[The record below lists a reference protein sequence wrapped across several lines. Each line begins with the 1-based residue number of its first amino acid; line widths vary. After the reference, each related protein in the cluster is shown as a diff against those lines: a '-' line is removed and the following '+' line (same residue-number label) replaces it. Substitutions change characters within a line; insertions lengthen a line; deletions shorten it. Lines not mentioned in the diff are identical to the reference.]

1 MLWFILVLQIWK
13 LGLGE
18 VNNLSKVTKLENGEL
33 DLELSSVGCGR
44 LPNHTTSHKFRGDST
59 VTSWAP
65 TWPLALSI
73 NCLITYLIKDL
84 KIIFRFTHQ
93 KNGNLNTGACMLSC
107 FSHVQL
113 FSTLCVI
120 AHQTP
125 LSMGFSRPEYCGRLP
140 CPPPGDFPNPRMDP
154 SSPGSSASQAWWLRW

>member
-59 VTSWAP
+59 ATFWAP

-73 NCLITYLIKDL
+73 NCLITHLIEDL

-93 KNGNLNTGACMLSC
+93 KNGNLKTGACMLSC

-113 FSTLCVI
+113 FSTLCII

-154 SSPGSSASQAWWLRW
+154 SSPGSSALQAWWLRR